1 MPIKCDVKCDNIVKD
16 NLIDLTNKNSS
27 NPILIKENI
36 TQIENIKKKT
46 ILKIMSLVLQVKVF
60 HIMFWIIIK
69 KMGCDFLNKYVL
81 KPFNETSRN
90 EEHLNN
96 FVQLMKENTTSKTK
110 K

>member
-1 MPIKCDVKCDNIVKD
+1 
-16 NLIDLTNKNSS
+16 
-27 NPILIKENI
+27 
-36 TQIENIKKKT
+36 
-46 ILKIMSLVLQVKVF
+46 
-60 HIMFWIIIK
+60 
-69 KMGCDFLNKYVL
+69 MGCDFLKKYVL